1 MSDDPQTDPQNP
13 RPSISPQPATEQSLG
28 TGPTASST
36 PSSLIAWARLLR
48 VANVPTAWTNVLVA
62 FLFAHGS
69 WSPTSEL
76 LLLLLA
82 SGCLFCGGMVLN
94 DVYDFKVDAIERP
107 TRPIPAGVVS
117 LAAARSVAIALLFC
131 GVVFATAAG
140 WLAFC
145 NSSAESSVGLS
156 PISRSLGCSLALVL
170 SIWLYDGPLKKTWL
184 APLAMGAC
192 RFFNILL
199 GAATGSGGMLE
210 SDLWFG
216 FPPIV
221 VAWAAAVGILIAGVT
236 LLAKGEANEN
246 MQTLPGLKVRLGIA
260 ALLVVIGLV
269 GIAGLAW
276 FFQHPEL
283 PPRMTKWFPAF
294 VALISWRI
302 LRNVFNAFMSPSPSS
317 IKQGVISVLQSLIIL
332 DAVVSCLAVPNSI
345 PYSLVV
351 LAMLLPVLW
360 LGKRI
365 PIT

>member
-1 MSDDPQTDPQNP
+1 MSDEPQATQQISKEPIPPNPLDPIV
-13 RPSISPQPATEQSLG
+13 R
-28 TGPTASST
+28 TGPSSPASG
-36 PSSLIAWARLLR
+36 SLIAWARLLR

-82 SGCLFCGGMVLN
+82 SSCLFCGGMVLN
-94 DVYDFKVDAIERP
+94 DVFDCQVDAVERP
-107 TRPIPAGVVS
+107 SRPIPSGLVS
-117 LAAARSVAIALLFC
+117 LSSARSVAIGLLFL

-140 WLAFC
+140 ALAYLD
-145 NSSAESSVGLS
+145 STTESSVGSS
-156 PISRSLGCSLALVL
+156 PIIRSLICSLALVL

-184 APLAMGAC
+184 APLAMGSC

-199 GAATGSGGMLE
+199 GASTVGNGISE
-210 SDLWFG
+210 SSFG
-216 FPPIV
+216 FPSIV
-221 VAWAAAVGILIAGVT
+221 VAWAAAVGLLIAGVT

-246 MQTLPGLKVRLGIA
+246 MQSQPGLKVRLGIA
-260 ALLVVIGLV
+260 AMLVVGGLA
-269 GIAGLAW
+269 GIASLSW
-276 FFQHPEL
+276 LFSNLNVQ
-283 PPRMTKWFPAF
+283 PRMVKWFPVF

-302 LRNVFNAFMSPSPSS
+302 VRNVFTSFSSPSPRS
-317 IKQGVISVLQSLIIL
+317 IKRGVISVLQSLIIL

-351 LAMLLPVLW
+351 LAMLVPVLW